1 MKRLRYLVGLTGGI
15 ASGKS
20 LVAKLFEEHGA
31 TVIDAD
37 RIVAECY
44 RSNLL
49 LKAELLFSFGP
60 GIFSWPFAVDK
71 QKLAGRVF
79 PDRKKLSK
87 LEEIVWPY
95 VFDKIEDRIDESE
108 GIIIVEASRLFES
121 GYGRCLHEVITV
133 ESLPEVQRYRLMRYR
148 GFSREKADEIVEL
161 QRQDMVRWP
170 FTEYT
175 IYNPM
180 DDPDSR
186 HGNLRRQVGNVWER
200 LVARSLVK
208 YG

>member
-1 MKRLRYLVGLTGGI
+1 MGKPHYLVGLTGGI

-20 LVAKLFEEHGA
+20 LVAKLFQEHGA

-37 RIVAECY
+37 RIVAGCY
-44 RSNLL
+44 SSNLL
-49 LKAELLFSFGP
+49 LKADLFLSFGP

-71 QKLAGRVF
+71 KKLARCVF
-79 PDRKKLSK
+79 PDRGKLSK

-95 VFDKIEDRIDESE
+95 VFDRLEDSIDEAE

-121 GYGRCLHEVITV
+121 GYDRYLHEVITV

-148 GFSREKADEIVEL
+148 GFSREKAEEIVEL

-186 HGNLRRQVGNVWER
+186 HENLRRQVGNVWEH
-200 LVARSLVK
+200 LVAKSRVE

>member
-1 MKRLRYLVGLTGGI
+1 MRRLRYLVGLTGGI

-49 LKAELLFSFGP
+49 LKAELLLSFGP
-60 GIFSWPFAVDK
+60 GILSWPFAVNK
-71 QKLAGRVF
+71 RKLAERVF
-79 PDRKKLSK
+79 PDRKRLLR

-95 VFDKIEDRIDESE
+95 VLDRLKDRISEAE
-108 GIIIVEASRLFES
+108 GIIVVEGSRIFES
-121 GYGRCLHEVITV
+121 GYDRHLHEVITV
-133 ESLPEVQRYRLMRYR
+133 ESLPEVQCYRLMRYR
-148 GFSREKADEIVEL
+148 GFSREKAEEIVEL
-161 QRQDMVRWP
+161 QRQDMVQWP
-170 FTEYT
+170 FTEYV

-186 HGNLRRQVGNVWER
+186 HENLRRQVENVWAH
-200 LVARSLVK
+200 LAATSLVRC
-208 YG
+208 G

>member
-31 TVIDAD
+31 TVIDVD

-44 RSNLL
+44 RSNFL
-49 LKAELLFSFGP
+49 LKADLFLSFGP

-71 QKLAGRVF
+71 QKLARRVF
-79 PDRKKLSK
+79 SDRKRLSR

-95 VFDKIEDRIDESE
+95 VFDRLEERIDESE

-121 GYGRCLHEVITV
+121 GYDRYLRDVITV
-133 ESLPEVQRYRLMRYR
+133 ESLPEMQRYRLMRYR

-161 QRQDMVRWP
+161 QRQDMTRWP
-170 FTEYT
+170 FTRYI

-186 HGNLRRQVGNVWER
+186 HGNLRRQVENVWEH
-200 LVARSLVK
+200 LVARSLVR